1 MQCRGVPAAALR
13 GASVSCACP
22 RRCRG
27 LTESVTARAVG
38 QRLWSSGVPPARRQQ
53 GRVKSRHAA
62 LRSAYRVTA
71 ECRRSA
77 TMCADVGGDGVTRPL
92 APSGWRR
99 CSGAGMASV
108 EDEVR
113 RADPLS
119 VNPGQR
125 PGREDDEICTA
136 GRCRCRCS
144 AGVCQRRRSAAH
156 VCRRVCPRRCRGLTE
171 DVTARAVGLCHCCA
185 KRRRLGSGRWLIWW
199 REAGLSGKCGRW
211 HV

>member
-1 MQCRGVPAAALR
+1 MAGRRRCRCRAGVRHRRRSAAHLHR
-13 GASVSCACP
+13 LLCP

-27 LTESVTARAVG
+27 LTEDVTARAVG

-62 LRSAYRVTA
+62 LRSAYRVMA

-77 TMCADVGGDGVTRPL
+77 TMSADVGGDGVTRPL
-92 APSGWRR
+92 ARSGWRR

-125 PGREDDEICTA
+125 PGREDEEICTA

-144 AGVCQRRRSAAH
+144 AGVFQRRRVRGASASAA
-156 VCRRVCPRRCRGLTE
+156 VPPT
-171 DVTARAVGLCHCCA
+171 
-185 KRRRLGSGRWLIWW
+185 
-199 REAGLSGKCGRW
+199 LSG
-211 HV
+211 VN

>member
-1 MQCRGVPAAALR
+1 MAGRRRCRCSAGVFQRRRSAAHLR
-13 GASVSCACP
+13 RRVYP

-27 LTESVTARAVG
+27 LTEDVTARAVRL
-38 QRLWSSGVPPARRQQ
+38 RLWSSGVPPARRQQ

-62 LRSAYRVTA
+62 LRSAYRVMA

-92 APSGWRR
+92 ARSGWRR
-99 CSGAGMASV
+99 CSGAGMVSV

-125 PGREDDEICTA
+125 VRGE
-136 GRCRCRCS
+136 
-144 AGVCQRRRSAAH
+144 RRRRYAPQGGAA
-156 VCRRVCPRRCRGLTE
+156 VDAVPGCASGGAPRRICIGCCAP
-171 DVTARAVGLCHCCA
+171 DAVG
-185 KRRRLGSGRWLIWW
+185 G
-199 REAGLSGKCGRW
+199 
-211 HV
+211 